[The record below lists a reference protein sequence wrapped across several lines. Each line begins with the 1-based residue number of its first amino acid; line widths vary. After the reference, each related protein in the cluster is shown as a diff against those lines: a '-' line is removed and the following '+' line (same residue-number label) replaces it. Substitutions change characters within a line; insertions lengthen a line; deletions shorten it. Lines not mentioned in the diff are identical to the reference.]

1 MKLNNL
7 RNELDDYEREIKL
20 SEERLE
26 QLKFVTQNVTHLNDL
41 NQQLECQ
48 YLRFTDDMQM
58 TAHNQSLS
66 SHLPKNDN
74 DEQQQQ
80 QQFRSTSSTVT
91 TTTNGH
97 DENSELDSVSFNDER
112 REEIEDLQQTDE
124 GQMENYDQLLAEIIE
139 TLTEQ
144 SK

>member
-1 MKLNNL
+1 LNNL
-7 RNELDDYEREIKL
+7 RNELDDYEKEIKL

-26 QLKFVTQNVTHLNDL
+26 QLKVVTQNVTHLNDL

-48 YLRFTDDMQM
+48 YLRFTDDMQT

-74 DEQQQQ
+74 DEQQQ
-80 QQFRSTSSTVT
+80 FRSTSSTIT
-91 TTTNGH
+91 TNTNGH

-139 TLTEQ
+139 SLTDR